1 MILLFVYLLL
11 ALSISFLCSVLE
23 AVLLSSTSS
32 FLETFDKNNRGSMF
46 LRRYKIKNDKAISS
60 ILSLNTIA
68 HTVGAAGVGAQATE
82 VFGEAYFGFVS
93 ALLTILIL
101 VFSEIIPKSIGTNYW
116 RKLVSFSGWA
126 IHIMIYICYPLVII
140 FEYITKLFTRKNT
153 QTVSREEIAAL
164 TSIGEREGV
173 FVSQESEIINNLI
186 QLKNIKV
193 HEIMTPRTVTLVASE
208 KMSLNELYQHKEYRP
223 FSRILLYKN
232 QPDNITGYIM
242 KTSVLEEIS
251 ADKGNMKIN
260 KLKRSILVYYENFS
274 VLSLFETLISKKEQ
288 IAMIVDEY
296 GTFSGIVT
304 MEDIIETLIG
314 FEIVDEH
321 DKQIDMQQFAK
332 ENWKK
337 RAEELDVERGE
348 KKPEIE
354 DSSMNIVD

>member
-1 MILLFVYLLL
+1 MILLFVYLFL

-32 FLETFDKNNRGSMF
+32 FLETFDESNRGAMF
-46 LRRYKIKNDKAISS
+46 LKKYKKKNDRPISS

-68 HTVGAAGVGAQATE
+68 HTVGAAGVGAQATA
-82 VFGEAYFGFVS
+82 VFGETYFGIVS
-93 ALLTILIL
+93 ALLTLLIL
-101 VFSEIIPKSIGTNYW
+101 VFSEIIPKSIGSNYW
-116 RKLVSFSGWA
+116 RKLVPFSGWS
-126 IHIMIYICYPLVII
+126 IHIMIYICYPLVIV
-140 FEYITKLFTRKNT
+140 FEFITKIFTKKEM

-164 TSIGEREGV
+164 TNIGEREGV

-193 HEIMTPRTVTLVASE
+193 HDIMTPRTVVLVAPE
-208 KMSLNELYQHKEYRP
+208 KMKLSELFQRKEYRP
-223 FSRILLYKN
+223 FSRILIYKGD
-232 QPDNITGYIM
+232 PDNISGYVM
-242 KTSVLEEIS
+242 KTTVLEELS
-251 ADKGNMKIN
+251 NNNNMQIKN
-260 KLKRSILVYYENFS
+260 LKRNILVYYENFS

-321 DKQIDMQQFAK
+321 DNQIDMQQFAK
-332 ENWKK
+332 ENWEK
-337 RAEELDVERGE
+337 RAEILDVERGE
-348 KKPEIE
+348 KKTETDE
-354 DSSMNIVD
+354 SFSETAD